1 MVLPSETG
9 ALNDS
14 DCELIDAPAAIQP
27 HGILLVLE
35 SPLLKILQVSN
46 NIFEALGLYPE
57 AVLGKFLQEFVE
69 SEEIEAIEKV
79 LAQNCARPHPIRL
92 SLTCQNCQ
100 SVFEGTL
107 HQSSSVLIVEL
118 EPVVELKASD
128 CFTSD
133 DLVQEPIDKIHKTPN
148 LQMLCQTA
156 VAEVRRTIGFDRAIV
171 YQFDATGAGKVV
183 AEDKIE
189 SLAPLLG
196 LHYPATDIPPQAR
209 ILFSM
214 NLIRFIPDLDYQPVQ
229 LIPDCNPLTGRP
241 LDLSFSWLRTVSP
254 CHVQY
259 LKNMNVGASMTVTL
273 MKDKKLWG
281 LIACHHQ
288 TPKYV
293 NYKTRTACELLARF
307 VNLELN
313 YKQDSE
319 DREYA
324 TYLKQISHKLIAKLS
339 QKHCF
344 VEGLLKC
351 RDEFLALVG
360 ATGGVVC
367 ANQNIT
373 TFGTVPELAEIEN
386 LIGWIKT
393 QINNDIFHTD
403 CLSKLYPPAD
413 KFKEIASGLL
423 VLVLSEME
431 NSYVLWFRPEA
442 IQTVNWAGLPD
453 WPIKLKPDGSP
464 LMSPRISFDL
474 WVETVRLKSLP
485 WQQCEIEVARELR
498 VAIASM
504 QLRKIN
510 QQLNLALSATKIG
523 FWDWDVQNSRIVL
536 SREHEELFGL
546 TPGTFAGDY
555 QTFAACIC
563 PSDLKGMENAVNQA
577 LVERSDYCH
586 EHRVIWPD
594 GSIHWIEGKGKFFYS
609 EAGEAV
615 RMVGTVREI
624 TDRKARELQLRLLE
638 SAVTTTNDA
647 VLITEAE
654 PIREPGPRIVYVNP
668 AFTRMTGY
676 TLEEVL
682 GKTPRI
688 LQGEK
693 TDRASLDP
701 IRRALE
707 TWQPVRVDSI
717 NYRKDGTEFWVELSI
732 VPIADEKGG
741 FTHWVA
747 VQRDI
752 SDRKLAEAALQQLN
766 ERLEMRVLQRTRQL
780 ESSQVELRESEAL
793 FRSLSESSPVG
804 IFKIDAGGKC
814 TYTNPRCQAIGGFAA
829 AEALGNGW
837 MRFVHPEDI
846 KLIRSKWSES
856 RSLDGKF
863 SCEFRHIQPDGTIRF
878 CRLKTA
884 PIFSDRGQL
893 IGHVG
898 TVTDITESR
907 AIEKMKNEFI
917 SIVSHELRT
926 PLASIRGSLGLLA
939 AGVLKDRPET
949 AKKMLEIASNQS
961 ERLVRLVN
969 DILDLER
976 LDSSQIT
983 IVKQWCDAQALM
995 EKSAE
1000 AVLSVAA
1007 ENEINL
1013 SILPSSA
1020 QVWADPDRIV
1030 QMLVNLLSNA
1040 IKFSAPGC
1048 TVTVRVE
1055 DLGDS
1060 LRDSYASRVLFEV
1073 KDRGRGIPA
1082 DKLETIFGRFQQ
1094 VDASDS
1100 RQKGGT
1106 GLGLAICR
1114 SIVQQ
1119 HGGRIWVESVVSE
1132 GSTFY
1137 FTLPAPF
1144 EGEGGS
1150 FSQRLGNVG

>member
-1 MVLPSETG
+1 MVLPSDNA

-14 DCELIDAPAAIQP
+14 ECELIYAQASIQP

-35 SPLLKILQVSN
+35 SPVLKILQVSN
-46 NIFEALGLYPE
+46 NTFEELGIYPE
-57 AVLGKFLQEFVE
+57 ALLDRFLQEFVE
-69 SEEIEAIEKV
+69 SEEIEAIEKA
-79 LAQNCARPHPIRL
+79 LLENCSQRNRIRL
-92 SLTCQNCQ
+92 SFKSQKRK

-118 EPVVELKASD
+118 EPVVAPKASD
-128 CFTSD
+128 CFNSD
-133 DLVQEPIDKIHKTPN
+133 DLIQQQIDKIHNTPN
-148 LQMLCQTA
+148 LQALCQTA
-156 VAEVRRTIGFDRAIV
+156 VEEVRRTIGFDRAVV

-183 AEDKIE
+183 AEDKVE

-196 LHYPATDIPPQAR
+196 LHYPATDIPNQAR
-209 ILFSM
+209 NLFNM
-214 NLIRFIPDLDYQPVQ
+214 NLIRFIPDIHYQPVQ
-229 LIPDCNPLTGRP
+229 LIPHCNPLTDRP
-241 LDLSFSWLRTVSP
+241 LDLDFSLLRTVSP
-254 CHVQY
+254 CHLQY
-259 LKNMNVGASMTVTL
+259 LKNMKIGASMTVTL
-273 MKDKKLWG
+273 MKDQKLWG

-293 NYKTRTACELLARF
+293 NYKNRNACELIAKF

-319 DREYA
+319 DRSYA
-324 TYLKQISHKLIAKLS
+324 IYLKEICRKFIADFS
-339 QKHCF
+339 QENCF
-344 VEGLLKC
+344 VEGLLKSP
-351 RDEFLALVG
+351 EAWLAVVG

-367 ANQNIT
+367 AN
-373 TFGTVPELAEIEN
+373 EN
-386 LIGWIKT
+386 LIATGKTPKLGEIEKLIAWIKP
-393 QINNDIFHTD
+393 QINNEIFYTD
-403 CLSKLYPPAD
+403 CLAKLYPPAE
-413 KFKEIASGLL
+413 KFKEVASGLL
-423 VLVLSEME
+423 VMALSEMQ
-431 NSYVLWFRPEA
+431 NYYILWFRPEA
-442 IQTVNWAGLPD
+442 IQTVNWAGKPD
-453 WPIKLKPDGSP
+453 WQIEFKPDGSR
-464 LMSPRISFDL
+464 LMSPRTSFDL
-474 WVETVRLKSLP
+474 WQETVRSKSLP
-485 WQQCEIEVARELR
+485 WQECEIEIARELR
-498 VAIASM
+498 VAIASIE
-504 QLRKIN
+504 LRKIN

-523 FWDWDVQNSRIVL
+523 FWDWDVQNNRIVW

-546 TPGTFAGDY
+546 VRGTFAGTY
-555 QTFAACIC
+555 ESFADCIY
-563 PSDLKGMENAVNQA
+563 PEDLESLENAVNQA
-577 LVERSDYCH
+577 RVQRADFCH
-586 EHRVIWPD
+586 EYRVIWPD

-609 EAGEAV
+609 ETGDAV

-654 PIREPGPRIVYVNP
+654 PIDEPGPRILYVNP
-668 AFTRMTGY
+668 AFTRMSGY

-693 TDRASLDP
+693 TDRASLER
-701 IRRALE
+701 IRTALK
-707 TWQPVRVDSI
+707 TWQPVRLDSI

-732 VPIADEKGG
+732 VPIANESGW

-752 SDRKLAEAALQQLN
+752 SDRKQAEADLQQLN
-766 ERLEMRVLQRTRQL
+766 ELLEMRVLQRTREL
-780 ESSQVELRESEAL
+780 ESSQAELRESEAL

-804 IFKIDAGGKC
+804 IFKIDAGGQC
-814 TYTNPRCQAIGGFAA
+814 TYTNPRCQAIGGFTA

-856 RSLDGKF
+856 RSLEGVF
-863 SCEFRHIQPDGTIRF
+863 SCEFRHVKPDGTIRF
-878 CRLKTA
+878 CLLKTA

-907 AIEKMKNEFI
+907 EIEKMKNEFI

-939 AGVLKDRPET
+939 AGVLKDKPET
-949 AKKMLEIASNQS
+949 ANRMLQIASSQT

-976 LDSSQIT
+976 LESSQVT
-983 IVKQWCDAQALM
+983 IIKQWCDAQVLM
-995 EKSAE
+995 RKSAE

-1007 ENEINL
+1007 ENHINL
-1013 SILPSSA
+1013 SVLPSSA
-1020 QVWADPDRIV
+1020 QIWADPDRIV

-1040 IKFSAPGC
+1040 IKFSPAGC

-1055 DLGDS
+1055 DLGDW
-1060 LRDSYASRVLFEV
+1060 VLFEV
-1073 KDRGRGIPA
+1073 KDPGRGIPA

-1119 HGGRIWVESVVSE
+1119 HGGRIWAESVVSE
-1132 GSTFY
+1132 GSSFY
-1137 FTLPAPF
+1137 FTVSAPF
-1144 EGEGGS
+1144 EGEGEKS
-1150 FSQRLGNVG
+1150 

>member
-1 MVLPSETG
+1 MALPSEKS

-14 DCELIDAPAAIQP
+14 EYELIYTPDSIQP

-35 SPLLKILQVSN
+35 SPVLKILQVSN
-46 NIFEALGLYPE
+46 NTFDELGIDPEALLDH
-57 AVLGKFLQEFVE
+57 FLQEFVK
-69 SEEIEAIEKV
+69 SEEIEAIEKA
-79 LAQNCARPHPIRL
+79 LLGNSSQRNRITL
-92 SLTCQNCQ
+92 SFKNQKRQ

-118 EPVVELKASD
+118 EPIVAPKASE
-128 CFTSD
+128 CFNSD
-133 DLVQEPIDKIHKTPN
+133 DLIQQQIDKIHNTPN
-148 LQMLCQTA
+148 LQALCQTA
-156 VAEVRRTIGFDRAIV
+156 VEEVRRTIGFDRAIV

-183 AEDKIE
+183 AEDKVE
-189 SLAPLLG
+189 NLAPLLG
-196 LHYPATDIPPQAR
+196 LHYPATDIPHQAR
-209 ILFSM
+209 NQFTM
-214 NLIRFIPDLDYQPVQ
+214 NLIRFIPDIHYQPVQ
-229 LIPDCNPLTGRP
+229 LIPHCNPLTGRP
-241 LDLSFSWLRTVSP
+241 LELEFSLLRTVSP
-254 CHVQY
+254 CHLQY
-259 LKNMNVGASMTVTL
+259 LKNMNIGASMTVTL
-273 MKDKKLWG
+273 MKDQKLWG

-288 TPKYV
+288 TPKYL
-293 NYKTRTACELLARF
+293 NYRTRKTCELLAKF
-307 VNLELN
+307 INLELN

-319 DREYA
+319 DRKYA
-324 TYLKQISHKLIAKLS
+324 ISLKEICRKFIAEFS
-339 QKHCF
+339 QENCF
-344 VEGLLKC
+344 VEGLLKSP
-351 RDEFLALVG
+351 EAWLALVG

-367 ANQNIT
+367 ANENLLAT
-373 TFGTVPELAEIEN
+373 GKTPELGEIEK
-386 LIGWIKT
+386 LIAWIKP
-393 QINNDIFHTD
+393 QINNEIFYTD
-403 CLSKLYPPAD
+403 CLAKLYPPAH
-413 KFKEIASGLL
+413 KFKEVASGLL
-423 VLVLSEME
+423 VIALSEMQ
-431 NSYVLWFRPEA
+431 NYYILWFRPEA
-442 IQTVNWAGLPD
+442 IQTVNWAGQPD
-453 WPIKLKPDGSP
+453 WPIEFKPDGSR
-464 LMSPRISFDL
+464 LMSPRTSFDL
-474 WVETVRLKSLP
+474 WQETVRLKSLP
-485 WQQCEIEVARELR
+485 WQQCEIEIARELR
-498 VAIASM
+498 VAIASIE
-504 QLRKIN
+504 LRKIN

-523 FWDWDVQNSRIVL
+523 FWDWDVQQNRIVW
-536 SREHEELFGL
+536 SREHQELFGL
-546 TPGTFAGDY
+546 KPGTFAGNY
-555 QTFAACIC
+555 ENFVACIY
-563 PSDLKGMENAVNQA
+563 PEDLESLENAVNVARVQ
-577 LVERSDYCH
+577 RSNFCH
-586 EHRVIWPD
+586 EYRVIWPD

-609 EAGEAV
+609 EAGDAV

-624 TDRKARELQLRLLE
+624 TDRKARELELRLLE

-654 PIREPGPRIVYVNP
+654 PIDEPGPRILYVNP
-668 AFTRMTGY
+668 AFTRMSGY

-693 TDRASLDP
+693 TDRASLDS
-701 IRRALE
+701 IRTALKN
-707 TWQPVRVDSI
+707 WQPVRVELI

-732 VPIADEKGG
+732 VPITNESGY

-752 SDRKLAEAALQQLN
+752 SDAVAAATQRKQAEAALQQLN
-766 ERLEMRVLQRTRQL
+766 ERLEMRVLQRTREL
-780 ESSQVELRESEAL
+780 ENSQAELRENEAL

-804 IFKIDAGGKC
+804 IFKIDGGGQC
-814 TYTNPRCQAIGGFAA
+814 TYTNPRCQAIGGFTA

-837 MRFVHPEDI
+837 MQFVHPEDI

-856 RSLDGKF
+856 RSLEEVF
-863 SCEFRHIQPDGTIRF
+863 SCEFRHVKLDGTIRF
-878 CRLKTA
+878 CWLKTA
-884 PIFSDRGQL
+884 PIFSNRGQL

-907 AIEKMKNEFI
+907 EIEKMKNEFI

-926 PLASIRGSLGLLA
+926 PLTSIHGSLGLLA
-939 AGVLKDRPET
+939 AGVLKDKPET
-949 AKKMLEIASNQS
+949 ANKMLQIASNQT

-976 LDSSQIT
+976 LESSQVT
-983 IVKQWCDAQALM
+983 IIKQWCDAEVLM
-995 EKSAE
+995 RKSAE

-1007 ENEINL
+1007 ENQINL

-1040 IKFSAPGC
+1040 IKFSPSGC

-1082 DKLETIFGRFQQ
+1082 DQLETIFGRFQQ

-1119 HGGRIWVESVVSE
+1119 HGGRIWAESVVSE
-1132 GSTFY
+1132 GSSFY
-1137 FTLPAPF
+1137 FTVPGPF
-1144 EGEGGS
+1144 ESEGEKS
-1150 FSQRLGNVG
+1150 